1 MSRTKIVCTLGPS
14 SDTRETIGSMLDAGM
29 NVARLNFSHG
39 TRDDHERYVGAVRN
53 TSKKLRKHVGI
64 MQDLQGPRFRVSGP
78 AGGLRIGS
86 GTSVTMG
93 GPDAEIQ
100 LSSPGVLQLLDEG
113 DRVLIDGGLI
123 ELVLAGQGDVPT
135 FDVITGGTVTPGRG
149 VNLPDTTIDLPPL
162 TGKDLGDL
170 RTGVDLGVDIIALS
184 FVQRGDD
191 IRLLRDTLEEAGSDA
206 WIVAK
211 IERRQAV
218 EDIDDILRLT
228 DGIMI
233 ARGDLGVE
241 MTMEEVPRVQKRL
254 IERANERSRFVITA
268 TQMLESMMENP
279 VPTRA
284 EVSDVA
290 NAIID
295 GSDAIML
302 SGETAV
308 GKYPVESVTRMQ
320 SIARETEQNLEN
332 DLTYHIPDELV
343 VKEAVSHT
351 ACVLATNLEAKRIV
365 AFTGSGSTARRIS
378 KYRHPI
384 PVDGFTP
391 SEAAARRMSIL
402 WGVAPHVVG
411 IVRTTDEIFEVVDG
425 TMKQKELADTGDLVL
440 VVAGLP
446 IDEPGTTNMVKA
458 HQIG

>member
-1 MSRTKIVCTLGPS
+1 MSRTKIVCTIGPS
-14 SDTRETIGSMLDAGM
+14 SDTGETIGAMLDAGM

-39 TRDDHERYVGAVRN
+39 TRDDHQRYVGAVR
-53 TSKKLRKHVGI
+53 SASERMRKHVGI

-78 AGGLRIGS
+78 ADGLQLGS

-93 GPDAEIQ
+93 GPGADIQ

-123 ELVLAGQGDVPT
+123 DLGLSKKGDVPT

-162 TGKDLGDL
+162 TGKDLEDL
-170 RTGVDLGVDIIALS
+170 DSGVDIGVDIVALS

-191 IRLLRDTLEEAGSDA
+191 VRLLRDTLEDAGSDA

-241 MTMEEVPRVQKRL
+241 MPMEEVPRIQKRL
-254 IERANERSRFVITA
+254 IERAGRRSRFVITA

-308 GKYPVESVTRMQ
+308 GRFPVEAVRRME
-320 SIARETEQNLEN
+320 SIAAETEEDLAN
-332 DLTYHIPDELV
+332 DLAYRVLDELV

-384 PVDGFTP
+384 PVDGFTL
-391 SEAAARRMSIL
+391 SEGAARRMSIL
-402 WGVAPHVVG
+402 WGVAPHVVD
-411 IVRTTDEIFEVVDG
+411 IVRTTDEIFEVVDS
-425 TMKQKELADTGDLVL
+425 TMKQEELADTGDLVL

-446 IDEPGTTNMVKA
+446 IDRPGITNMVKA
-458 HQIG
+458 HRIE

>member
-1 MSRTKIVCTLGPS
+1 MSRTKIVCTIGPAS
-14 SDTRETIGSMLDAGM
+14 GSKETVTTMLESGM
-29 NVARLNFSHG
+29 NVARINFSHG
-39 TRDDHERYVGAVRN
+39 TAEVNSRYIGNVR
-53 TSKKLRKHVGI
+53 SAAKGIDGHVGI
-64 MQDLQGPRFRVSGP
+64 LQDLQGPRFRVSGVP
-78 AGGLRIGS
+78 QDTVLEPGM
-86 GTSVTMG
+86 TVTLG
-93 GPDAEIQ
+93 GPGADIQ
-100 LSSPGVLQLLDEG
+100 LTSPGVLQLLDEG
-113 DRVLIDGGLI
+113 DRVMIDGGLI
-123 ELVLAGQGDVPT
+123 ELGLTGMGDTPT
-135 FDVITGGTVTPGRG
+135 FDVITGGPVTPGRG

-162 TGKDLGDL
+162 TGKDLEDL
-170 RTGVDLGVDIIALS
+170 KTGKEMGVDIVALS

-191 IRLLRDTLEEAGSDA
+191 VRLLRDTLEEMGSEA

-218 EDIDDILRLT
+218 DDIDEILRLT

-241 MTMEEVPRVQKRL
+241 MPMEEVPRVQKLL
-254 IERANERSRFVITA
+254 IERANRRSRFVITA
-268 TQMLESMMENP
+268 TQMLETMMDSP
-279 VPTRA
+279 QPTRA

-308 GKYPVESVTRMQ
+308 GKYPVESVKRME

-332 DLTYHIPDELV
+332 DLTYHVPDELV

-351 ACVLATNLEAKRIV
+351 ACVLATNLEARRIV
-365 AFTGSGSTARRIS
+365 AFTGSGSTARRLS

-391 SEAAARRMSIL
+391 SVGAANRMSIL
-402 WGVAPHVVG
+402 WGVTPHVVPVVNATDG
-411 IVRTTDEIFEVVDG
+411 IFDVVDS
-425 TMKQKELADTGDLVL
+425 TMKKKGLAEPEDLVL
-440 VVAGLP
+440 VVVGLP

-458 HQIG
+458 HRIG